1 MEGES
6 SAQIVPGN
14 KSVESIEGTAKV
26 AIQIGDSLNIL
37 SGSDISIDCIASG
50 TPPPVLKWR
59 WNGREVISRSKTK
72 KFIITEITDG
82 SRLSIQQLTSENE
95 GQYECV
101 ATNTGGADRIASV
114 ITVLGA

>member
-50 TPPPVLKWR
+50 TPAPVLKWR
-59 WNGREVISRSKTK
+59 WNGREVISRSRTK

-101 ATNTGGADRIASV
+101 ATNTGGADRITSV